1 MRVFRMPYSTRDDE
15 KMIDFLNLKTLNNDE
30 IDTFDIDG

>member
-15 KMIDFLNLKTLNNDE
+15 KMIGFPTLKTLNDDE

>member
-1 MRVFRMPYSTRDDE
+1 MRVFRMLYSAAIDE
-15 KMIDFLNLKTLNNDE
+15 KMIGFPTLKTLNDDE